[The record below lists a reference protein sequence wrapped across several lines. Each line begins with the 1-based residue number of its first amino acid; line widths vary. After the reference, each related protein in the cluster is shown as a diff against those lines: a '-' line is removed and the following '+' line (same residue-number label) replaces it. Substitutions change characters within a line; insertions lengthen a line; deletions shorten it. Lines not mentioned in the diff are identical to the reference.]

1 MPFNI
6 DTFRAGGLQMGGA
19 RPALFDILLTPPA
32 IVPGAGGSAQYTLL
46 AKAGSVPPAIV
57 GDVQIPYFG
66 RMVKYSGDREYPDWD
81 ITVLNDEDFVLRR
94 ILEAW
99 SNEMNTSQTNQMT
112 TQTHPLNYKASAIV
126 TQYSKNNVPIAS
138 YQFDGLWPKVVDTM
152 QLDWG
157 NQNSIQE
164 FNVTFA
170 YDYWIPIAVQGVQG
184 AGQIFDP
191 NAT

>member
-6 DTFRAGGLQMGGA
+6 DTFRAGGLKMGGA
-19 RPALFDILLTPPA
+19 RPALFDILITPPA
-32 IVPGAGGSAQYTLL
+32 IVQNAGAAAQYTLL
-46 AKAGSVPPAIV
+46 AKAASVPPAIV
-57 GDVQIPYFG
+57 GDVHIPYFG
-66 RMVKYSGDREYPDWD
+66 RMVKYSGDREYPDWEV
-81 ITVLNDEDFVLRR
+81 TVLNDEDFVLRR
-94 ILEAW
+94 IMESW
-99 SNEMNTSQTNQMT
+99 SNEMNTSVTNQMT

-126 TQYSKNNVPIAS
+126 TQYSKDNVAIAS

-164 FNVTFA
+164 FNLTFA
-170 YDYWIPIAVQGVQG
+170 YDYWIPIATPGVQG
-184 AGQIFDP
+184 AGPIFDP